1 MMICDDRYRPSARR
15 ALGVFVALVALFL
28 SVGCTETRQSIRDV
42 DQHVSGDFST
52 SMTMEEET
60 LNAVVFSRRQTQRA
74 RFWRCER
81 RDSDM
86 VCVTICRPQWS
97 AQGRICDPDLHGEF
111 GQVTKSSPAVVI
123 AGRNRLRG
131 PSPHLMGGEEDGAT
145 EESAPE
151 EAVPE
156 ESASEESAPAD
167 SEPADSAPREEA
179 GDDDEAPEDAE
190 SDADEETEESED
202 SADLDEPEELEE
214 PEEDAEAEEAESEE
228 QRPPSRVGSPDDLFS
243 DEETDEGDEEEAQ

>member
-1 MMICDDRYRPSARR
+1 MMMSDDRYRPSARR
-15 ALGVFVALVALFL
+15 ALGVFITLAALLL

-60 LNAVVFSRRQTQRA
+60 LNAVIFSRRQTQRA

-86 VCVTICRPQWS
+86 VCATICRPQWS

-123 AGRNRLRG
+123 AGRDRLRG

-145 EESAPE
+145 EEA
-151 EAVPE
+151 APE
-156 ESASEESAPAD
+156 ESASEETV
-167 SEPADSAPREEA
+167 SEEAVSEDSAPQAEA
-179 GDDDEAPEDAE
+179 ADDAGSEDAE
-190 SDADEETEESED
+190 SDADEESEEPADSEEPDEPAEESET
-202 SADLDEPEELEE
+202 
-214 PEEDAEAEEAESEE
+214 EEADPEE
-228 QRPPSRVGSPDDLFS
+228 QRPPSRVGSPADLFG
-243 DEETDEGDEEEAQ
+243 DEQSDEGDDEEAQ